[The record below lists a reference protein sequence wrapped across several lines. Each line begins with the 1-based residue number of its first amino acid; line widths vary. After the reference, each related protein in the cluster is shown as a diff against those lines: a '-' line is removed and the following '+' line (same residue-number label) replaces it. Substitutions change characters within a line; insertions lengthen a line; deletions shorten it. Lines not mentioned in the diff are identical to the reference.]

1 MVLQDQ
7 VVFVTG
13 ASRRLR
19 RGGDAGARAARAS
32 RSSRR
37 CATRTRHGPGLLA
50 GAGARS
56 DRITVTSCDV
66 TDRASVDAAVAP
78 GRADLRPDRR
88 RVQQRGLR
96 PLRPRRGAPGR
107 RGAAPARHE
116 RRRADPGGAGGPAGH
131 AGARQRQSRQRVVA
145 GRAHLRPHDRPLL
158 GLEARRR
165 GDVGGVAVRGPG
177 RPASRSR
184 FWSPGCTRRTG
195 RPRRWT

>member
-13 ASRRLR
+13 ASRGFGEAATLELVQ
-19 RGGDAGARAARAS
+19 RGHRVV
-32 RSSRR
+32 
-37 CATRTRHGPGLLA
+37 ATMRNPDRDGPGLLA

-66 TDRASVDAAVAP
+66 TDRASVDAAVALAERTYGRIDAVFNNAGYGLYGPIEELQDDEVLRQLDTNVVGQIRVVRAALP
-78 GRADLRPDRR
+78 GMRA
-88 RVQQRGLR
+88 RG
-96 PLRPRRGAPGR
+96 
-107 RGAAPARHE
+107 
-116 RRRADPGGAGGPAGH
+116 
-131 AGARQRQSRQRVVA
+131 QRQDRQRVIA

-158 GLEARRR
+158 SLQARRR

-177 RPASRSR
+177 VRASRSR